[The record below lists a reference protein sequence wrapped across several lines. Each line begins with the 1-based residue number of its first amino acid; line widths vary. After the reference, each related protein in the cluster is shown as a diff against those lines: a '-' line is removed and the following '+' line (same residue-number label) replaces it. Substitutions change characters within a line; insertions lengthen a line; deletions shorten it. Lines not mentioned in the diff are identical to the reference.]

1 MGLEQEQREEKK
13 KTERRGTEKAGRERG
28 QERLLTLLIILI
40 SIDFTH
46 MISILTAILRRE

>member
-1 MGLEQEQREEKK
+1 MGLEQEQRGEK